1 MAFCQSDVCQNS
13 SVSYNTFSF
22 SFKTHLSVIT
32 HSHSLQSPN
41 RIYLYRIYI
50 GLLRYCRVMDSDSKS
65 EFSDQEAKEGQ
76 VQEVVSEDQEE
87 LVVDA
92 GVENETL
99 MEDTVLTPQRNNRIE
114 CDSEH
119 SRSCSEARSEVDLL

>member
-1 MAFCQSDVCQNS
+1 
-13 SVSYNTFSF
+13 
-22 SFKTHLSVIT
+22 
-32 HSHSLQSPN
+32 
-41 RIYLYRIYI
+41 
-50 GLLRYCRVMDSDSKS
+50 MDSDSES

-92 GVENETL
+92 GVGDETL
-99 MEDTVLTPQRNNRIE
+99 MEDTVLTPQRNNQIE

-119 SRSCSEARSEVDLL
+119 SRSCSEARSEVDL